1 MQRLL
6 SLFRHPR
13 ERRLRSGWRLLIAL
27 VVYLLTLVVASI
39 LGELLVVAAG
49 APSLLTGEI
58 TPPSL
63 AITGLVQ
70 LIAFVAATWLLGV
83 VVDRRQFADFGLR
96 IDREWLIDL
105 GFGLALG
112 AGLQTGI
119 FVAALAA
126 GWIRIAD
133 FATTAEPGASF
144 VGWLA
149 AAAVGYLA
157 VGIYEELFARG
168 YLLTNVAEGLAGVD
182 RRGAVVVAVLA
193 SSGVFAG
200 LHATNPN
207 ASTWS
212 VIALLLAGVLLAA
225 GFVLTGE
232 LAIPIGIH
240 ITWNFFQGVVWGF
253 PVSGVDTGVA
263 IVAIERT
270 GPGLFTGGAF
280 GPEGGL
286 LGTAAKL
293 LGIATILAWVYYRRG
308 ELAIVPEITEP
319 ELRDRPTD
327 SESDE

>member
-1 MQRLL
+1 
-6 SLFRHPR
+6 
-13 ERRLRSGWRLLIAL
+13 
-27 VVYLLTLVVASI
+27 
-39 LGELLVVAAG
+39 
-49 APSLLTGEI
+49 
-58 TPPSL
+58 
-63 AITGLVQ
+63 
-70 LIAFVAATWLLGV
+70 
-83 VVDRRQFADFGLR
+83 
-96 IDREWLIDL
+96 
-105 GFGLALG
+105 
-112 AGLQTGI
+112 
-119 FVAALAA
+119 
-126 GWIRIAD
+126 
-133 FATTAEPGASF
+133 
-144 VGWLA
+144 
-149 AAAVGYLA
+149 
-157 VGIYEELFARG
+157 
-168 YLLTNVAEGLAGVD
+168 
-182 RRGAVVVAVLA
+182 
-193 SSGVFAG
+193 VFAG